1 MTQVSRRLEQ
11 IVSSELKKNL
21 IPIKTDQGILVGDV
35 LIVSRGSIKDL
46 VRNTEL
52 IYKDVYLNAT
62 AIKLANLLAFKR
74 TGLATDQLYRA
85 DQEYGKWF
93 VDSQLL
99 RSQYQKA
106 ISNQDYDRADV
117 FWARYC
123 ESRDRTLSAKNRVE
137 SLTRI

>member
-11 IVSSELKKNL
+11 IVSRELKKNL
-21 IPIKTDQGILVGDV
+21 IPVKTDSGILVGDV

-46 VRNTEL
+46 VRNTDV
-52 IYKDVYLNAT
+52 IYKDVYLNST
-62 AIKLANLLAFKR
+62 AIKLANLLAFRK
-74 TGLATDQLYRA
+74 TSLTTDQLYSA

-99 RSQYQKA
+99 RTQYQKS

-117 FWARYC
+117 LWARYC
-123 ESRDRTLSAKNRVE
+123 ESRDRSLSAKNRVE

>member
-11 IVSSELKKNL
+11 IVSSELKKHL
-21 IPIKTDQGILVGDV
+21 IPVKTDQGILVGDV

-46 VRNTEL
+46 VRNTDV

-62 AIKLANLLAFKR
+62 AIRLANLLAFRK
-74 TGLATDQLYRA
+74 TCLATDHLYHA

-99 RSQYQKA
+99 RSQHQKA
-106 ISNQDYDRADV
+106 ISNRDYDRADV
-117 FWARYC
+117 LWARYC

-137 SLTRI
+137 TLIRI

>member
-11 IVSSELKKNL
+11 IVSRELKKNL
-21 IPIKTDQGILVGDV
+21 IPVKTDSGILVGDV

-46 VRNTEL
+46 VRNTDV
-52 IYKDVYLNAT
+52 IYKDVYLNST
-62 AIKLANLLAFKR
+62 AIKLANLLAFRK
-74 TGLATDQLYRA
+74 TSLTTDQLYSA
-85 DQEYGKWF
+85 DQDYGKWF

-99 RSQYQKA
+99 RTQYQKS

-117 FWARYC
+117 LWARYC
-123 ESRDRTLSAKNRVE
+123 ESRDRSLSAKNRVE

>member
-21 IPIKTDQGILVGDV
+21 IPVKTDQGILVGDV
-35 LIVSRGSIKDL
+35 LIISRGSIKDL
-46 VRNTEL
+46 IRNTEF
-52 IYKDVYLNAT
+52 IYKDVYLNNS
-62 AIKLANLLAFKR
+62 AIMLANLLAFKK
-74 TGLATDQLYRA
+74 TSLITDQIYRA

-99 RSQYQKA
+99 RAQYQKA

-117 FWARYC
+117 LWARYC
-123 ESRDRTLSAKNRVE
+123 ESRDRSLSAKNRVE

>member
-21 IPIKTDQGILVGDV
+21 IPVKTDQGILVGDV
-35 LIVSRGSIKDL
+35 LIVSRGSIKDI

-62 AIKLANLLAFKR
+62 AIKLANLLAFRK
-74 TGLATDQLYRA
+74 TCLTTDQLYRA

-99 RSQYQKA
+99 RAQYQKS

-117 FWARYC
+117 LWARYC

-137 SLTRI
+137 SLTHI

>member
-21 IPIKTDQGILVGDV
+21 IPVKTDQGILVGDV

-52 IYKDVYLNAT
+52 IYKDVYLNAA
-62 AIKLANLLAFKR
+62 AIKLANLLAFRK
-74 TGLATDQLYRA
+74 TSLVTDQLYRA

-99 RSQYQKA
+99 RAQYQKA
-106 ISNQDYDRADV
+106 ISNQDYDRADML
-117 FWARYC
+117 WARYC
-123 ESRDRTLSAKNRVE
+123 ESRDRTFAAKNQVE

>member
-1 MTQVSRRLEQ
+1 MTQISRRLEQ
-11 IVSSELKKNL
+11 IISTELKKNL
-21 IPIKTDQGILVGDV
+21 IPVKTDQGILVGDI

-46 VRNTEL
+46 TRFTDV
-52 IYKDVYLNAT
+52 IYKDVYLNNS
-62 AIKLANLLAFKR
+62 AIMLANLLAFKK
-74 TGLATDQLYRA
+74 TSLITDQIYRA

-99 RSQYQKA
+99 RAQYQKA
-106 ISNQDYDRADV
+106 ISNRDYDRADV
-117 FWARYC
+117 LWARYC

>member
-1 MTQVSRRLEQ
+1 MTQISRRLEQ
-11 IVSSELKKNL
+11 IVSRELERSL
-21 IPIKTDQGILVGDV
+21 IPVKTEQGILVGDV
-35 LIVSRGSIKDL
+35 LIVSRNSIKDL

-62 AIKLANLLAFKR
+62 AIKLANLLAFRK
-74 TGLATDQLYRA
+74 TNLTTDQIYSA

-99 RSQYQKA
+99 RAQYQKA
-106 ISNQDYDRADV
+106 ISNQDYERADML
-117 FWARYC
+117 WARYS
-123 ESRDRTLSAKNRVE
+123 ESRDRTFAAKKRVE